1 MSALEKEASGL
12 PSLGRAQTV
21 GWWLP
26 VASRGS
32 SSSTKGRAMFVC
44 LPSGA

>member
-12 PSLGRAQTV
+12 PFLGRAQTV

-26 VASRGS
+26 VASRGQLQQH
-32 SSSTKGRAMFVC
+32 KG
-44 LPSGA
+44 